1 MDRPEDR
8 IALIELLE
16 RDGRVGR
23 SVDVH
28 RWPVTL
34 GRALGNLVVLDDPHV
49 AAQHASLAPDATGV
63 LRLTVG
69 DSANGVLVGR
79 SRLVAGQSQALAE
92 GSVLQLGGVRL
103 RLRLKHDALAPERPL
118 AAAFSGANAGRMAVL
133 AALLL
138 ALVGA
143 EHWVGLD
150 PGADFTAW
158 LPMLV
163 SLPVALVGWCG
174 AWALASKLFQHRF
187 DFWGHMAILLPW
199 LLALQLLDAVLPQVA
214 ASGGWPWLWQATR
227 PLSAVLAALLL
238 RAHLAHVLPGHQRAV
253 GYAMAALVLTSG
265 AVASALNLRSHGQ
278 LFTAPYMSTLPTPA
292 LRLGTPGTPQDL
304 VDAMAGLREPLRDKV
319 REAQA
324 DEAEEGDTAE

>member
-1 MDRPEDR
+1 MDRPENR

-23 SVDVH
+23 CVDVH

-69 DSANGVLVGR
+69 NSRNGVQLGR
-79 SRLVAGQSQALAE
+79 AQLAAGSSQALAE
-92 GSVLQLGGVRL
+92 GSVLQLGGQRL
-103 RLRLKHDALAPERPL
+103 RLRLKHDTLAPERPL
-118 AAAFSGANAGRMAVL
+118 AAALSGGNAGRMAVY

-187 DFWGHMAILLPW
+187 DFWGHLAILLPW
-199 LLALQLLDAVLPQVA
+199 LLALQLLDLVLPQA
-214 ASGGWPWLWQATR
+214 AAAGGWPGLWLATK

-238 RAHLAHVLPGHQRAV
+238 RAHLAHVLPGHARAL
-253 GYAMAALVLTSG
+253 GGATAALVLTSG
-265 AVASALNLRSHGQ
+265 VVAAAVNLRSHGQ
-278 LFTAPYMSTLPTPA
+278 LFTAPYMATLPTPA
-292 LRLGTPGTPQDL
+292 LRLGSPVPPQDL
-304 VDAMAGLREPLRDKV
+304 VDAMAGLREPLREQV

-324 DEAEEGDTAE
+324 DEAEDADAAE